1 MDLISLRLCHIS
13 FKSSTRSFSKNEQRI
28 KIRLSCQSLFN
39 PFSQKGKNRTY
50 SLFPY
55 ALSHISYYF
64 FFHYIQIKRMPD
76 YYLPY
81 LQFNTCNYNQ
91 ILSLHKHQ
99 SLSCIQYLL
108 HPALTRCH
116 KISPFRND
124 WKSSHR
130 CYSFSSNNFATPIR
144 LFSVCSSLSYPYF

>member
-13 FKSSTRSFSKNEQRI
+13 SKSSTRSFLKSGPGI

-81 LQFNTCNYNQ
+81 LQFNNICFTSE
-91 ILSLHKHQ
+91 LS
-99 SLSCIQYLL
+99 SLTYAFEAIVLV
-108 HPALTRCH
+108 LTASDA
-116 KISPFRND
+116 ISSN
-124 WKSSHR
+124 KSSGTPASER
-130 CYSFSSNNFATPIR
+130 VAGISSD
-144 LFSVCSSLSYPYF
+144 

>member
-1 MDLISLRLCHIS
+1 MDLISLRLCHINS
-13 FKSSTRSFSKNEQRI
+13 KSSTRSFLKSGPGI
-28 KIRLSCQSLFN
+28 KIRLSCQSFFITFLKKSKIERIVYFHTLYLT
-39 PFSQKGKNRTY
+39 F
-50 SLFPY
+50 
-55 ALSHISYYF
+55 HIIF

-116 KISPFRND
+116 CKADRTHICIF
-124 WKSSHR
+124 KMKQLVYHH
-130 CYSFSSNNFATPIR
+130 CIK
-144 LFSVCSSLSYPYF
+144 